1 MLFAEVAVLA
11 YVHPVTAGLTVA
23 LLVYVGSLGL
33 RARND
38 RRYGRQLLAR
48 HARLA
53 PLMYALALAS
63 WAGGVLSTWLLRHDL
78 ELTASA
84 HFRIGCALLSALSAG
99 AVSSRWM
106 RRPAVRFLHPWFG
119 AAAMLLAAAQV
130 FFGLQIT
137 P

>member
-1 MLFAEVAVLA
+1 MLA
-11 YVHPVTAGLTVA
+11 YVHPVIGALTVG

-33 RARND
+33 RARSD
-38 RRYGRQLLAR
+38 RRRVRQLLAQ

-53 PLMYALALAS
+53 PILYALILVS
-63 WAGGVLSTWLLRHDL
+63 WAAGVVSTWLLRRDL
-78 ELTASA
+78 ELAASP
-84 HFRIGCALLSALSAG
+84 HFRIGILLVLALSG
-99 AVSSRWM
+99 SWLTSRLMARTGM
-106 RRPAVRFLHPWFG
+106 RAIHPWFG

>member
-1 MLFAEVAVLA
+1 LPARSSILA
-11 YVHPVTAGLTVA
+11 YVHPVAGGLTI
-23 LLVYVGSLGL
+23 LLLFYVGSLGL

-38 RRYGRQLLAR
+38 RRRASQLLAQ

-53 PLMYALALAS
+53 PWSYALIIAS
-63 WAGGVLSTWLLRHDL
+63 WVGGFLSTWWLRHDL
-78 ELTASA
+78 ELGASP
-84 HFRIGCALLSALSAG
+84 HLRIGVGLVLALSGG
-99 AVSSRWM
+99 ALTSRRM
-106 RRPAVRFLHPWFG
+106 QRRDIRAIHPWFG